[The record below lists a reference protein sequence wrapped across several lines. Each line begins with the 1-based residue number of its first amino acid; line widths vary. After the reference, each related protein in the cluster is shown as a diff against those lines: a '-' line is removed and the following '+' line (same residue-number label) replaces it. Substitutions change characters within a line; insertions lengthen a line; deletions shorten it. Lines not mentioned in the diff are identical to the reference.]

1 MGSCHIYWIFLIY
14 QIDSFYAYIS
24 QLHFILR
31 IFQMISP
38 IAMQRTLLAV
48 FISLLLLFSAAS
60 AEAQQRF
67 TADQKQSLQGIP
79 AFLLVVEFEENTV
92 ETDGLNRAAL
102 EIEVAQRLRRAGIRL
117 MNEVEWSRQPGV
129 PYLYVYLNTVRSEL
143 GFYSYRAEVR
153 FKQEVIPVRNNGI
166 SSIATTW
173 ETGSLGFIGVNRVDT
188 LKPEILA
195 LVDEFLI
202 DYRQVNR
209 PGRSPR

>member
-1 MGSCHIYWIFLIY
+1 
-14 QIDSFYAYIS
+14 
-24 QLHFILR
+24 
-31 IFQMISP
+31 
-38 IAMQRTLLAV
+38 MQRTLLAV